1 MSDLLFKETG
11 FVATKPCFTPE
22 QHAAWNDPEK
32 KRAYLEQLNRVA
44 VTPPTNQFV
53 GSRPIGEMPVADTV
67 AVVKA
72 NYVPQQKNWT
82 ENPNLANS
90 KFWPDNTIVTT
101 VAAQASPH
109 FSRDIKESIN
119 RRGSSEK
126 IVGTPWMAD
135 ACEVAGR
142 FRAPDRPAS
151 LPPDVNSGSTMV
163 VRERFSYQGIRNVLG
178 CLLEHD
184 LHAKRVNSLCDA
196 TLGVLHSGSL
206 AICAIGQGLAAARS
220 LKPKHATKQVDRLL
234 SNAAINVDDI
244 LVRWVPFV
252 VGARS
257 SIMVAMDWTDFD
269 ADNQATIMLA
279 LISDHGR
286 STPLVWLTVD
296 KSTLKDHRNFY
307 EHRVLV
313 RLAELLPAGIKVCIV
328 ADRAFGDQ
336 KLYRMLTEELYF
348 DYIIR
353 FRGNITVTSTAGE
366 TRTAAEWV
374 QAGGRARVLR
384 GAEVTADRYRVG
396 TVVCVQDPEMK
407 QAWCLAASSADTNA
421 KQLTGYYGRRWA
433 IECSLR
439 DSKDLR
445 FGMGLGTI
453 RVKSPERR
461 DRLWLINAF
470 AVVLLTLLGAAGEA
484 LGYDRML
491 KTNTAKRR
499 VHSLFRQGCM
509 LYDLIPTM
517 RDDWLGPL
525 MQRFSQMLDEQP
537 LFADVF
543 GPV

>member
-1 MSDLLFKETG
+1 
-11 FVATKPCFTPE
+11 
-22 QHAAWNDPEK
+22 
-32 KRAYLEQLNRVA
+32 
-44 VTPPTNQFV
+44 
-53 GSRPIGEMPVADTV
+53 
-67 AVVKA
+67 
-72 NYVPQQKNWT
+72 
-82 ENPNLANS
+82 
-90 KFWPDNTIVTT
+90 
-101 VAAQASPH
+101 
-109 FSRDIKESIN
+109 
-119 RRGSSEK
+119 
-126 IVGTPWMAD
+126 
-135 ACEVAGR
+135 
-142 FRAPDRPAS
+142 
-151 LPPDVNSGSTMV
+151 MV
-163 VRERFSYQGIRNVLG
+163 IRERFSYKGIHQVLSG
-178 CLLEHD
+178 LLGED
-184 LHAKRVNSLCDA
+184 LHAKRVSSLCDA

-220 LKPKHATKQVDRLL
+220 LKPKHAVKQIDRLL
-234 SNAAINVDDI
+234 SNTAINVDDI
-244 LVRWVPFV
+244 LFRWVPFII
-252 VGARS
+252 GERS

-279 LISDHGR
+279 LMSDHGR

-296 KSTLKDHRNFY
+296 KSTLKDRRNFY

-313 RLAELLPAGIKVCIV
+313 RLAELLPAATKVCLV
-328 ADRAFGDQ
+328 ADRGFGDQ
-336 KLYRMLTEELYF
+336 KLYKMLTEDLCF
-348 DYIIR
+348 DYVIR
-353 FRGNITVTSTAGE
+353 FRGNIAVTAATGE
-366 TRTAAEWV
+366 TRTAAAWV

-396 TVVCVQDPEMK
+396 TVVCVQDPDMK
-407 QAWCLAASSADTNA
+407 QAWCLAASSTDATA
-421 KQLTGYYGRRWA
+421 KQLTGLYGRRWG
-433 IECSLR
+433 IECTLR

-517 RDDWLGPL
+517 REQWLRPL
-525 MQRFSQMLDEQP
+525 MQRFSQMLHEQP
-537 LFADVF
+537 LFTDVF

>member
-1 MSDLLFKETG
+1 
-11 FVATKPCFTPE
+11 
-22 QHAAWNDPEK
+22 
-32 KRAYLEQLNRVA
+32 
-44 VTPPTNQFV
+44 
-53 GSRPIGEMPVADTV
+53 
-67 AVVKA
+67 
-72 NYVPQQKNWT
+72 
-82 ENPNLANS
+82 
-90 KFWPDNTIVTT
+90 
-101 VAAQASPH
+101 
-109 FSRDIKESIN
+109 
-119 RRGSSEK
+119 
-126 IVGTPWMAD
+126 
-135 ACEVAGR
+135 
-142 FRAPDRPAS
+142 
-151 LPPDVNSGSTMV
+151 MV
-163 VRERFSYQGIRNVLG
+163 IRERFSYRGIHEVLDG
-178 CLLEHD
+178 LLGED

-220 LKPKHATKQVDRLL
+220 LKPKHAVKQIDRLL
-234 SNAAINVDDI
+234 SNTAIDVDDI
-244 LVRWVPFV
+244 LFRWVPFV
-252 VGARS
+252 IGERS

-279 LISDHGR
+279 LMSDHGR

-296 KSTLKDHRNFY
+296 KSTLKDRRSFY

-313 RLAELLPAGIKVCIV
+313 RLAELLPAETKVCIV
-328 ADRAFGDQ
+328 ADRGFGDQ
-336 KLYRMLTEELYF
+336 KLYKMLTEELCF
-348 DYIIR
+348 DYVIR
-353 FRGNITVTSTAGE
+353 FRGNIAVTTATGE
-366 TRTAAEWV
+366 TRTAATWV

-384 GAEVTADRYRVG
+384 GAEVTAECYRVG
-396 TVVCVQDPEMK
+396 TVVCVQDPGMK
-407 QAWCLAASSADTNA
+407 QAWCLAASSTDATA
-421 KQLTGYYGRRWA
+421 KQLTGLYGRRWG
-433 IECSLR
+433 IECTLR

-517 RDDWLGPL
+517 REEWLGPL
-525 MQRFSQMLDEQP
+525 MQRFSQMLNEQP
-537 LFADVF
+537 LFTDVF

>member
-1 MSDLLFKETG
+1 
-11 FVATKPCFTPE
+11 
-22 QHAAWNDPEK
+22 
-32 KRAYLEQLNRVA
+32 
-44 VTPPTNQFV
+44 
-53 GSRPIGEMPVADTV
+53 
-67 AVVKA
+67 
-72 NYVPQQKNWT
+72 
-82 ENPNLANS
+82 
-90 KFWPDNTIVTT
+90 
-101 VAAQASPH
+101 
-109 FSRDIKESIN
+109 
-119 RRGSSEK
+119 
-126 IVGTPWMAD
+126 
-135 ACEVAGR
+135 
-142 FRAPDRPAS
+142 
-151 LPPDVNSGSTMV
+151 MV
-163 VRERFSYQGIRNVLG
+163 IRERFSYRGIHEVLDG
-178 CLLEHD
+178 LLGED

-220 LKPKHATKQVDRLL
+220 LKPKHAVKQIDRLL
-234 SNAAINVDDI
+234 SNTAIDVDDI
-244 LVRWVPFV
+244 LFRWVPFV
-252 VGARS
+252 IGERS

-279 LISDHGR
+279 LMSDHGR

-296 KSTLKDHRNFY
+296 KSTLKDRRSFY

-313 RLAELLPAGIKVCIV
+313 RLAELLPAETKVCIV
-328 ADRAFGDQ
+328 ADRGFGDQ
-336 KLYRMLTEELYF
+336 KLYKMLTEELCF
-348 DYIIR
+348 DYVIR
-353 FRGNITVTSTAGE
+353 FRGNIAVTTATGE
-366 TRTAAEWV
+366 TRTAATWV

-384 GAEVTADRYRVG
+384 GAEVTAECYRVG
-396 TVVCVQDPEMK
+396 TVVCVQDPGMK
-407 QAWCLAASSADTNA
+407 QAWCLAASSTDATA
-421 KQLTGYYGRRWA
+421 KQLTGLYGRRWG
-433 IECSLR
+433 IECTLR

-484 LGYDRML
+484 LEYDRML

-517 RDDWLGPL
+517 REEWLGPL
-525 MQRFSQMLDEQP
+525 MQRFSQMLQDQP

>member
-1 MSDLLFKETG
+1 
-11 FVATKPCFTPE
+11 
-22 QHAAWNDPEK
+22 
-32 KRAYLEQLNRVA
+32 
-44 VTPPTNQFV
+44 
-53 GSRPIGEMPVADTV
+53 
-67 AVVKA
+67 
-72 NYVPQQKNWT
+72 
-82 ENPNLANS
+82 
-90 KFWPDNTIVTT
+90 
-101 VAAQASPH
+101 
-109 FSRDIKESIN
+109 
-119 RRGSSEK
+119 
-126 IVGTPWMAD
+126 
-135 ACEVAGR
+135 
-142 FRAPDRPAS
+142 
-151 LPPDVNSGSTMV
+151 MV
-163 VRERFSYQGIRNVLG
+163 IRERFSYQGIRDVLG
-178 CLLEHD
+178 GLLEQD

-220 LKPKHATKQVDRLL
+220 LKPKHAIKQVDRLL
-234 SNAAINVDDI
+234 SNTAINVDDI

-257 SIMVAMDWTDFD
+257 SIVVAMDWTDFD
-269 ADNQATIMLA
+269 TDNQATIMLA

-296 KSTLKDHRNFY
+296 KSTLKDRRSFY

-313 RLAELLPAGIKVCIV
+313 RLAELLPAGVKVCIV
-328 ADRAFGDQ
+328 ADRGFGDQ
-336 KLYRMLTEELYF
+336 KLYKMLTEELYF
-348 DYIIR
+348 DYVIR
-353 FRGNITVTSTAGE
+353 FRGNITVTSRAGE
-366 TRTAAEWV
+366 TRTAADWV

-396 TVVCVQDPEMK
+396 TVVCVQDPDMK
-407 QAWCLAASSADTNA
+407 QAWCLAASSTDATA
-421 KQLTGYYGRRWA
+421 KHLTGLYGRRWG
-433 IECSLR
+433 IECTLR

-445 FGMGLGTI
+445 FGLGLATMH
-453 RVKSPERR
+453 VKSPERR

-517 RDDWLGPL
+517 RDDWLRPL
-525 MQRFSQMLDEQP
+525 MQRFSQMLQEQP